1 MDFIQGVKKPAEDRE
16 EPFFFLFKENELL
29 VKGDEDGTGIPRAG
43 DLQKEGI
50 SVKDS
55 MFLGMLDGISCYVG
69 QVEDH
74 EGNSAVSTLREMF
87 FSGLRPLLGQIEDEL
102 FRVAGTA
109 FQVVN
114 WDRTHRYCGQCGDLM
129 SVKSDERAKVCPR
142 CGLTNFSRISPAII
156 IAIVKENRIL
166 LARANRFP
174 TGLYSVLAGFVEPGE
189 NLEECA
195 RREVREEVGI
205 RIKDIKYFGSQPWPF
220 PHSLMIGFTARY
232 AGGDLRIDPA
242 EIAEAGWFG
251 KDDLPKIPPFG
262 TIARELI
269 EWFLEASE

>member
-1 MDFIQGVKKPAEDRE
+1 VKKPAEDRE
-16 EPFFFLFKENELL
+16 EPFFFLFRENELL
-29 VKGDEDGTGIPRAG
+29 VKGDEDGTCIPRAG
-43 DLQKEGI
+43 DLHEGDIRVKE
-50 SVKDS
+50 S

-74 EGNSAVSTLREMF
+74 DVNGAVTPQGKMF
-87 FSGLRPLLGQIEDEL
+87 FSGLRPLLGQFEDEL

-109 FQVVN
+109 FQVIN

-129 SVKSDERAKVCPR
+129 GLKSDERAKVCPR
-142 CGLTNFSRISPAII
+142 CGLVNFPRISPAII
-156 IAIVKENRIL
+156 IAIVKDERIL
-166 LARANRFP
+166 LAKANRFP
-174 TGLYSVLAGFVEPGE
+174 AGLYSVLAGFVEPGE

-220 PHSLMIGFTARY
+220 PHSLMLGFTARY
-232 AGGDLRIDPA
+232 AGGALRIDPA
-242 EIAEAGWFG
+242 EIAEAGWFA

-269 EWFLEASE
+269 EWFLKETE

>member
-1 MDFIQGVKKPAEDRE
+1 LDFIQGVKKPAEDRE
-16 EPFFFLFKENELL
+16 EPFFFLFRENELL

-43 DLQKEGI
+43 DLQREGI

-55 MFLGMLDGISCYVG
+55 MFLGTLDGISCYVG

-74 EGNSAVSTLREMF
+74 ERNGAVSSQREMF

-129 SVKSDERAKVCPR
+129 SLKSDERAKVCPR

-156 IAIVKENRIL
+156 VAIVKENRIL